1 MALDYKQINREIVEN
16 YAKERPRLIENH
28 FAKLYGSRTH
38 FIFELLQNTE
48 DALKRRPD
56 EWQGPRIV
64 SFYLTK
70 TELRIS
76 HFGAPFTADDFR
88 AICAIGDSNKPNEE
102 INPIGRFGIGF
113 KSVYLF
119 TERPEIHSGPSS
131 FAIKDYGTLVPVQP
145 TSKDD
150 EETVIVLPFKSSDV
164 DWYSE
169 IAEGLE
175 KLGASTLLFLRQI
188 EEIRWSVEDGHFG
201 HYFRKGKSEDISKSV
216 HRVAVIGQMRKEPE
230 ATEEWLVFSR
240 QVAAEN
246 GHKAGYVEIA
256 FSIIQNSQS
265 KHQSIEPIKNSRLV
279 VFFPTIVE
287 THLGFRMQGPYQ
299 TTPSREDIEDS
310 EWNKYLIRETSLLLK
325 DALRWLRDHDLL
337 NTATLCCL
345 PLAEH
350 DIFAPLFETTKEALL
365 SEPLLP
371 RFDGGY
377 VQATHA
383 RLGGTQDI
391 RRLFTPAQL
400 TALYE
405 EENELA
411 WLSRNITPNVT
422 PELRLYIRDE
432 LGVAE
437 ITPDTI
443 VSLLRTKQPFLEAQS
458 DNWLINLYEFFSR
471 RDLRQR
477 LYGVPLIRLEDGQH
491 VKPQAEGEPQ
501 AFLPSSELYDA
512 RFPTV
517 RASICKNK
525 SAREFLKS
533 LGIREIDHVDEVI
546 RNVLPKYR
554 ENNIDV
560 SDADYKDDIR
570 FISTAFATDSSS
582 QQKRLIDELNH
593 TPFVRTVDAGDDS
606 KQFSKPDEVYL
617 ATNKEKKL
625 FAGVNGVL
633 LVDDAHECLSSQDV
647 HKMLKDCGATPSNNI
662 ADVVIKHV
670 LPKYQGSPISV
681 SDANYEADIKRI
693 LTAYEEIPNERRF
706 DLLNPLRTTEF
717 VKSVDAG
724 NGSKQWC
731 SPGEVYLA
739 TEPLRELFA
748 GVEGIYIV
756 DDAYTCLHSE
766 SVQKMLEDCGAARYL
781 KRVSVESTYSGKEL
795 KDIRR
800 NAGLE
805 KATWNYRIK
814 RLVTARGRGVIGIA
828 QSNFECRI
836 SRQSGFTLACAC
848 RCCE

>member
-38 FIFELLQNTE
+38 FIFELLQNAE
-48 DALKRRPD
+48 DALKRRPN

-377 VQATHA
+377 VRPHM
-383 RLGGTQDI
+383 
-391 RRLFTPAQL
+391 
-400 TALYE
+400 
-405 EENELA
+405 
-411 WLSRNITPNVT
+411 
-422 PELRLYIRDE
+422 
-432 LGVAE
+432 
-437 ITPDTI
+437 
-443 VSLLRTKQPFLEAQS
+443 
-458 DNWLINLYEFFSR
+458 
-471 RDLRQR
+471 RDLGAHRTSV
-477 LYGVPLIRLEDGQH
+477 GFSHPPNSQH
-491 VKPQAEGEPQ
+491 
-501 AFLPSSELYDA
+501 SM
-512 RFPTV
+512 
-517 RASICKNK
+517 
-525 SAREFLKS
+525 
-533 LGIREIDHVDEVI
+533 
-546 RNVLPKYR
+546 
-554 ENNIDV
+554 
-560 SDADYKDDIR
+560 
-570 FISTAFATDSSS
+570 
-582 QQKRLIDELNH
+582 
-593 TPFVRTVDAGDDS
+593 
-606 KQFSKPDEVYL
+606 
-617 ATNKEKKL
+617 KK
-625 FAGVNGVL
+625 
-633 LVDDAHECLSSQDV
+633 
-647 HKMLKDCGATPSNNI
+647 KMS
-662 ADVVIKHV
+662 
-670 LPKYQGSPISV
+670 
-681 SDANYEADIKRI
+681 
-693 LTAYEEIPNERRF
+693 
-706 DLLNPLRTTEF
+706 
-717 VKSVDAG
+717 
-724 NGSKQWC
+724 
-731 SPGEVYLA
+731 
-739 TEPLRELFA
+739 
-748 GVEGIYIV
+748 
-756 DDAYTCLHSE
+756 
-766 SVQKMLEDCGAARYL
+766 
-781 KRVSVESTYSGKEL
+781 
-795 KDIRR
+795 
-800 NAGLE
+800 
-805 KATWNYRIK
+805 
-814 RLVTARGRGVIGIA
+814 
-828 QSNFECRI
+828 
-836 SRQSGFTLACAC
+836 
-848 RCCE
+848 